1 MARTPVI
8 SIDDPEEV
16 GTKKSLVVN
25 TERSVELRRIEVIR
39 RRLRGETITTI
50 ADSLG
55 CSVGTINNDI
65 RAIRNSNEELVS
77 EFSQTNYVG
86 ETLQIFQ
93 KIEEEAWRQVFA
105 LDVGDSRKAKFLDSI
120 RATRKEAIKL
130 LQSSGL
136 LHKEAEKVEVQVTS
150 EVIKTWS
157 SDQKMLVADAL
168 VEAAII
174 DVEINEEEE
183 EEFNSLPPRNE
194 DLQLD
199 DIAEFLDD

>member
-8 SIDDPEEV
+8 STDDLEEI
-16 GTKKSLVVN
+16 GIKKSLVVN

-50 ADSLG
+50 ADALG

-65 RAIRNSNEELVS
+65 KAIRDSNAELVS
-77 EFSQTNYVG
+77 QFSQKDYVG
-86 ETLQIFQ
+86 ETLQTFQ

-120 RATRKEAIKL
+120 RSTRKEAIKL

-150 EVIKTWS
+150 EVINTWS
-157 SDQKMLVADAL
+157 SDQKMLVSDAL

-174 DVEINEEEE
+174 DVEISEEE
-183 EEFNSLPPRNE
+183 EEFDSLPPRNE

>member
-1 MARTPVI
+1 MARTPVT
-8 SIDDPEEV
+8 STDDPEE
-16 GTKKSLVVN
+16 GATKKSLVVN

-50 ADSLG
+50 ADALG

-65 RAIRNSNEELVS
+65 KAIRDSNAELVS
-77 EFSQTNYVG
+77 QFSQKDYVG
-86 ETLQIFQ
+86 ETLQTFQ

-130 LQSSGL
+130 LQNSGL

-150 EVIKTWS
+150 EVINTWS
-157 SDQKMLVADAL
+157 TDQKMLVADAL

-174 DVEINEEEE
+174 DVEVIEEE
-183 EEFNSLPPRNE
+183 EEFDSLPPRND

>member
-1 MARTPVI
+1 MARKPVT
-8 SIDDPEEV
+8 STDDLEEV
-16 GTKKSLVVN
+16 GGKTSLVVN

-39 RRLRGETITTI
+39 RRLRGETIIAI
-50 ADSLG
+50 ADTLG

-65 RAIRNSNEELVS
+65 KAIRDSNAELVS
-77 EFSQTNYVG
+77 QFSQKDYVG
-86 ETLQIFQ
+86 ETLQTFQ

-120 RATRKEAIKL
+120 RSTRKEAIKL

-150 EVIKTWS
+150 EVINTWS

-174 DVEINEEEE
+174 DVEVAEEE
-183 EEFNSLPPRNE
+183 EEFNSLPSRDE